1 MAWPKLGWMLGGVV
15 ALAALGLGG
24 SLWMRNHT
32 PSQAGPADPYRTYT
46 ATGQVM
52 HLKASGAGGCAVQI
66 KLHQWVSLSD
76 GFTLAEMPQ
85 RGQLYTIGA
94 TPEQCLALEVA
105 LASAG
110 DREDPQSS
118 RHIYYQAGQWPGG
131 EWRMLGNPSAP
142 LGCGGL

>member
-1 MAWPKLGWMLGGVV
+1 MAWPKLWWMLGGLA
-15 ALAALGLGG
+15 ALAALEAGSGLWVQ
-24 SLWMRNHT
+24 SRKAAQT
-32 PSQAGPADPYRTYT
+32 QPPAPYRTYT

-52 HLKASGAGGCAVQI
+52 NLKALGSDGCVVQVR
-66 KLHQWVSLSD
+66 LHQWVSLSD
-76 GFTLAEMPQ
+76 GFALAEMPQ

-110 DREDPQSS
+110 ELEDPKSP

-142 LGCGGL
+142 RGCGGL

>member
-1 MAWPKLGWMLGGVV
+1 MAWPKLWWMLGGLA
-15 ALAALGLGG
+15 ALAALGVSS
-24 SLWMRNHT
+24 SLWMQGHKAAQT
-32 PSQAGPADPYRTYT
+32 QLPDPYRTYT

-52 HLKASGAGGCAVQI
+52 HLKALGAGGCAVQI

-105 LASAG
+105 LAPAG
-110 DREDPQSS
+110 DREDPQSP
-118 RHIYYQAGQWPGG
+118 RHIYYQAGQWRGG
-131 EWRMLGNPSAP
+131 EWRMLGSPSAP